1 MEDKLNTGNSNII
14 LKNKD
19 LNLNFNINL
28 THKCSSSLDLNII
41 KDNVSEHVLSKLKN
55 HIINNFTITNNEPL
69 EKSIELNIKLNLE
82 ILK

>member
-1 MEDKLNTGNSNII
+1 MEDKLNSGDSNII

-19 LNLNFNINL
+19 LNFNINL

-41 KDNVSEHVLSKLKN
+41 KDNVTDYILSKLKD

-69 EKSIELNIKLNLE
+69 EKSIELDIKLNLE
-82 ILK
+82 MLK